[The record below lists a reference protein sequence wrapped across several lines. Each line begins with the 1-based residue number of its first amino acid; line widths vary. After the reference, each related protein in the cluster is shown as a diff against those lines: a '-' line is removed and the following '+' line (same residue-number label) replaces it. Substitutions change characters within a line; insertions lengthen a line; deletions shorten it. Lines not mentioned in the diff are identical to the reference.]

1 MKRISY
7 LMGSSMLAGALL
19 LISPFVFGF
28 TNERFLTFHNMVL
41 GIVLILVSM
50 RILFDEA
57 MECGFFHRRT
67 EARR

>member
-1 MKRISY
+1 MKRVSY
-7 LMGSSMLAGALL
+7 LMGGSMLAGALL

-28 TNERFLTFHNMVL
+28 TNESFLTFHNMAL

-57 MECGFFHRRT
+57 MECGLFHRRS

>member
-1 MKRISY
+1 
-7 LMGSSMLAGALL
+7 MLTGALL

-28 TNERFLTFHNMVL
+28 THEGLLTFHNMVL

-57 MECGFFHRRT
+57 MECGLFRKRT